1 MKQIIISIIGNLIC
15 YFIGFWLGY
24 KIQPKKPRAYVK
36 LHDDLSG
43 ELHSNKISDDI
54 IMLSTIL
61 FHLEKEGYNMDDV
74 KTAFSEAMAAGSPL
88 HEPKKE
94 DDHAE

>member
-15 YFIGFWLGY
+15 YFVGFWFGY
-24 KIQPKKPRAYVK
+24 KNQPKKPRAYVK
-36 LHDDLSG
+36 LYDDCSG
-43 ELHSNKISDDI
+43 ELHSDKIGDDT

-61 FHLEKEGYNMDDV
+61 IHLEIEGYNMDGV
-74 KTAFSEAMAAGSPL
+74 KAAFSEAMAAGSPL

-94 DDHAE
+94 DAHAE